1 MNIESTKLS
10 SLATVNSS
18 VESAFP
24 LSNNTGVTT
33 EAFSSTLDT
42 KIGELGNNPAAVVT
56 PPASVGVAIDV
67 VNVLPSTDAV
77 DMQSVAASMGSN
89 LPSSYKIKGQENH
102 EAALATVTDTLK
114 YISAGATLEA
124 KALEA
129 LKNLKDAIGMDIS
142 QHQIIN
148 GEASSLNL
156 LQNIKDQVPES
167 NPLFQN
173 LNVGDILVAP
183 VQQSADEVGAVYLPV
198 PVKSNANEIGAKTAQ
213 NIGQISNIEVAVS
226 LPVQMGSNQ
235 ISGKLEKKKNENVV
249 GSESN
254 RQGFGVGMPVTV
266 VSGVP
271 LSPDVQT
278 LAARDLMPDVA
289 VKGGVLS
296 LPSLNSPAIEV
307 KSTQFPKVPDPI
319 LQSAMSF
326 TQSVQGKQD
335 FNLNYFEN
343 ALPTEKTGKVEQQIS
358 IGGEVKVLSQSVM
371 DCTQLN
377 KTVTDTKI
385 DLALISKPLT
395 HPEWNKDMSERIVW
409 MASKAIPSAEIRLN
423 PPHLGPVSVKVAVT
437 DDQATV
443 IFTAQHGAT
452 RDAIESSLP
461 KLREMM
467 GMQQLNLA
475 DVTVTSGAGSDRG
488 GSPAQNFSQSADGRG
503 SHSIAVDMA
512 DEVDREI
519 ESGRAS
525 VSKGLLSIY
534 A

>member
-10 SLATVNSS
+10 SLATVNGS

-24 LSNNTGVTT
+24 LSNNTRVVT

-42 KIGELGNNPAAVVT
+42 KIGELGNNPAVVVT
-56 PPASVGVAIDV
+56 PPASVGVAIDIL
-67 VNVLPSTDAV
+67 NVLPSAV
-77 DMQSVAASMGSN
+77 AVEMQSVAASIGSI

-114 YISAGATLEA
+114 YISAGATIEA
-124 KALEA
+124 KAFEAMKKLE
-129 LKNLKDAIGMDIS
+129 DVIGVNDP
-142 QHQIIN
+142 QKQIIN
-148 GEASSLNL
+148 GEASGLNP
-156 LQNIKDQVPES
+156 LQSIKDEVPGS
-167 NPLFQN
+167 NSLFQN
-173 LNVGDILVAP
+173 LNVGDIVVAP
-183 VQQSADEVGAVYLPV
+183 VQQSADRVGA
-198 PVKSNANEIGAKTAQ
+198 I
-213 NIGQISNIEVAVS
+213 S
-226 LPVQMGSNQ
+226 LPVQMGLNQ
-235 ISGKLEKKKNENVV
+235 ISGKLEKKKNEDVV
-249 GSESN
+249 GGESN
-254 RQGFGVGMPVTV
+254 RQGFGVGMPVTYF
-266 VSGVP
+266 SAVP

-278 LAARDLMPDVA
+278 LAARNFA
-289 VKGGVLS
+289 IKGGELS
-296 LPSLNSPAIEV
+296 LTSLRSPAIEV
-307 KSTQFPKVPDPI
+307 KSTQSQKVSDQI

-343 ALPTEKTGKVEQQIS
+343 ALPNEKTGKVEQLIL

-371 DCTQLN
+371 DGTQLN
-377 KTVTDTKI
+377 KTVADTKV

-423 PPHLGPVSVKVAVT
+423 PPHLGPVSVKVAVA

-452 RDAIESSLP
+452 RDAIEASLP

-467 GMQQLNLA
+467 GVQQLNLA

-488 GSPAQNFSQSADGRG
+488 GSQAQNFSQSADGRG
-503 SHSIAVDMA
+503 SHAIAVDIA